1 MSSFSH
7 IQAAWGKQDPVVFVG
22 VEEELKTENMKDN
35 LQEITGRRDGSKNK
49 DQKETGLNQL
59 VKNEDFRSEKI
70 L

>member
-1 MSSFSH
+1 M
-7 IQAAWGKQDPVVFVG
+7 FVG

-35 LQEITGRRDGSKNK
+35 LKEITGRRDGSKNK